1 MPLWVSRSPS
11 EHSAMVSGTTTSSH
25 GTVCMLTAKRG
36 IHVRLNH
43 QLHHVQTKTDL
54 VLAPSLIEDHI
65 HDNAGEATVVLN
77 HAYQL
82 PFKLLLLCM

>member
-1 MPLWVSRSPS
+1 
-11 EHSAMVSGTTTSSH
+11 MVSGGTTSLH
-25 GTVCMLTAKRG
+25 VIVCMLTAKRAV
-36 IHVRLNH
+36 HTQLDN

-54 VLAPSLIEDHI
+54 VLAPSLIEDHV